1 MITYLK
7 NQENNYIWVQGAKK
21 GPRDRMSASNRQFL
35 QINLKTLSLG
45 PLYFFI
51 YFFLFKKYNTS
62 CFRGSFTFGAGNLT
76 LPNHHLNTTKYNPI
90 ESMAPQIKSIT
101 ECCFRKT
108 VERQMRTVR
117 THETFLM
124 RFLELSFCICLLLT
138 KQR

>member
-1 MITYLK
+1 MIISIVLRVVIPQHYQ
-7 NQENNYIWVQGAKK
+7 NIC
-21 GPRDRMSASNRQFL
+21 
-35 QINLKTLSLG
+35 SLC
-45 PLYFFI
+45 F

-90 ESMAPQIKSIT
+90 ESMAPQIKSMT

-138 KQR
+138 KQRWAEIVAKTWMLGQTLVGVSLA